1 MGGEGD
7 ELEGRYRQV
16 WDTSDELLT
25 KEALEASKTIQAL
38 AIPLGYLPELV
49 GDKTLLKI
57 TQEYFIIARWAEIKL
72 QLSWKCPSAGQLS

>member
-1 MGGEGD
+1 M
-7 ELEGRYRQV
+7 
-16 WDTSDELLT
+16 LT

-57 TQEYFIIARWAEIKL
+57 TQEYFIIAR
-72 QLSWKCPSAGQLS
+72 